1 MSMLNP
7 PSEEEMKTIVL
18 TPAEPAPVV
27 KEEEAPGML
36 PPITP
41 EARQNIKVESM
52 SFVKD
57 VVRFNPNSPEF
68 VTKLADVQNLAQAE
82 VVKSGSGTSRML
94 ERSSSSLAGSKR
106 NGGDATVRVAGTLSE
121 LRSTVQDLTPN
132 AADLTGTQKILG
144 FIPGG
149 KKIRRY
155 FQKYESAQTQLDN
168 IVKSL
173 LAGQDELMA
182 DNASLTQEKKD
193 LWDAMGTL
201 NEYIAL
207 AKQIDEDLVVEI
219 NNLKNAGNMQAAQ
232 ALETD
237 LLFTVRQRRQD
248 LMTQLAV
255 SVQGYMAMELVRK
268 NNVELIKG
276 VDRAR
281 TTTIYALRTAV
292 VVAQALDTQALV
304 LDQIDAVNEA
314 TNNTIEQT
322 SILLRQQ
329 TGRIH
334 EQAVNSGVTVETLTK
349 AFDNIYATLDEIETF
364 KQNANATMAVTIDGL
379 SAQLERAKP
388 QLERARALESAEANK
403 NGNRQITQ

>member
-1 MSMLNP
+1 MSMLTP
-7 PSEEEMKTIVL
+7 PSDEEMKTIVL

-27 KEEEAPGML
+27 QEEEAPGML
-36 PPITP
+36 PAITAQ
-41 EARQNIKVESM
+41 EKQTIKIESM
-52 SFVKD
+52 NFVKD
-57 VVRFNPNSPEF
+57 VVKFNPNSPEF
-68 VTKLADVQNLAQAE
+68 ATKLADVQNLAQVE

-94 ERSSSSLAGSKR
+94 ERSSSSLAGAKR
-106 NGGDATVRVAGTLSE
+106 NGGDATVRVAGTLSD

-149 KKIRRY
+149 KKIRKY

-182 DNASLTQEKKD
+182 DNASLSQEKAE
-193 LWDAMGTL
+193 LWETMGTL
-201 NEYIAL
+201 NQYISL
-207 AKQIDEDLVVEI
+207 AKQIDEDLVKEI
-219 NNLKNAGNMQAAQ
+219 ATLKNAGNVQAAQ

-237 LLFTVRQRRQD
+237 MLFTVRQRRQD

-281 TTTIYALRTAV
+281 TTTIYALRTAI
-292 VVAQALDTQALV
+292 VVAQALDTQGLV
-304 LDQIDAVNEA
+304 LDQIDAVNAA

-364 KQNANATMAVTIDGL
+364 KQNANASMAVTIDGL
-379 SAQLERAKP
+379 TAQLERAKP
-388 QLERARALESAEANK
+388 QLERARALETADANK
-403 NGNRQITQ
+403 NNRQITK